1 MVIILN
7 RKEEL
12 VGEIVVIGTLG
23 EGECVIL
30 EFVVMKEGSAVYGP
44 HLLQGLEKHISKIR
58 DVKGKYDPLV
68 LT

>member
-1 MVIILN
+1 M
-7 RKEEL
+7 
-12 VGEIVVIGTLG
+12 IGTLG